1 MSPDS
6 PEARLGR
13 LETAV
18 ARLEQR
24 TDDLSTDVRTLTP
37 LIVQV
42 AEIKITMAQVQA
54 EAHSTNEAVG
64 RIVARMDRE
73 VEERQRGQEKRREDE
88 RRDSK
93 NYRRTLIGI
102 GIAAVLSPIGTLAIA
117 LIERH
122 QG

>member
-6 PEARLGR
+6 PETRLGR

-42 AEIKITMAQVQA
+42 AEIKITIAQVQA
-54 EAHSTNEAVG
+54 ESRATHDAVDALKRLIEG
-64 RIVARMDRE
+64 
-73 VEERQRGQEKRREDE
+73 RREDE
-88 RRDSK
+88 RKDSRSFR
-93 NYRRTLIGI
+93 NLLIGV
-102 GIAAVLSPIGTLAIA
+102 GVAALLSPFGGVMVA
-117 LIERH
+117 LIVGRP
-122 QG
+122 